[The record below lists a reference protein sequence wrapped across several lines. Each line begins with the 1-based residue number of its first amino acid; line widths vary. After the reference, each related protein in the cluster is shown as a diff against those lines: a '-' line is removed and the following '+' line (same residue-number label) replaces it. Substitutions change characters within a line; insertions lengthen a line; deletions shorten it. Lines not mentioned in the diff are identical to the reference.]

1 MAAFAGDER
10 RSRFRNT
17 TEIKDGDGD
26 GGALIETQGINNDHT
41 NNV

>member
-17 TEIKDGDGD
+17 TEIKDGDG
-26 GGALIETQGINNDHT
+26 GALIETQGINNDHT

>member
-1 MAAFAGDER
+1 MAVFAGDER

-17 TEIKDGDGD
+17 TEIKDGDED
-26 GGALIETQGINNDHT
+26 ALIETRGINNDHT